1 MGRMGSHFIIVV
13 IFLNSVCR
21 HTIEAQAPVLSANAS
36 SVTEGSPLNLV
47 CGFSATPDSVTW
59 LRKET
64 TETSEQTI
72 VTVGLQG
79 GLCISIPSTLPDG
92 LVVTCGT
99 SEYGCT
105 IPSLSISD
113 DGDVWR
119 CSVPITGVTTN
130 SNSLRMN
137 VTESTTTTT
146 TTTTP
151 EYVND
156 ICVGLLA
163 LNIIQVV
170 LVEVSAFIKLSYM
183 GKDTAKSIIILALLA
198 FATGGIGPCLW
209 LLLLVVCK
217 KEKSCRAYI
226 GAICMFLGI
235 MLSYIGM
242 GFNICCIVAENS
254 CWDVYTIVAVV
265 ISLVGLSISIVSVIV
280 AICYKEKDEPSWVVY
295 LSVFG
300 IFIALIGL
308 LLTILKRFC
317 KKKPDGNA
325 GAGNNGGGALRRN
338 LTHPRVDFKP
348 ATANASIHQPDN
360 KQQEV
365 DRHRPP
371 PKLPPVGG
379 HQKHGRGLSANIGD
393 INDHMPAGDKKKLP
407 PLIT

>member
-1 MGRMGSHFIIVV
+1 
-13 IFLNSVCR
+13 
-21 HTIEAQAPVLSANAS
+21 
-36 SVTEGSPLNLV
+36 
-47 CGFSATPDSVTW
+47 
-59 LRKET
+59 
-64 TETSEQTI
+64 
-72 VTVGLQG
+72 
-79 GLCISIPSTLPDG
+79 
-92 LVVTCGT
+92 
-99 SEYGCT
+99 
-105 IPSLSISD
+105 
-113 DGDVWR
+113 
-119 CSVPITGVTTN
+119 
-130 SNSLRMN
+130 
-137 VTESTTTTT
+137 
-146 TTTTP
+146 
-151 EYVND
+151 
-156 ICVGLLA
+156 
-163 LNIIQVV
+163 
-170 LVEVSAFIKLSYM
+170 M
-183 GKDTAKSIIILALLA
+183 GKDTAKSIIIL
-198 FATGGIGPCLW
+198 
-209 LLLLVVCK
+209 
-217 KEKSCRAYI
+217 EKSCRAYI

-280 AICYKEKDEPSWVVY
+280 AICYKEKD
-295 LSVFG
+295 G
-300 IFIALIGL
+300 
-308 LLTILKRFC
+308 